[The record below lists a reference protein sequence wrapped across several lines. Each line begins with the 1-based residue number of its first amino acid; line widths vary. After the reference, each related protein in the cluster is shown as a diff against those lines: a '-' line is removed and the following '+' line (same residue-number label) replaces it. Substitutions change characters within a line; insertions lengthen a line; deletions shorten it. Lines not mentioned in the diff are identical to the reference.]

1 MQAGDAM
8 MKLAGFTV
16 GDAMVF
22 VYAEVD
28 TNQFLNNIEAWLGQQ
43 DAAPIEDNSA
53 ALLMADIEQWL
64 DEQDTAS
71 LEANMAAERNMDE
84 QIRFGWMN

>member
-43 DAAPIEDNSA
+43 DATPIEDDSA

-64 DEQDTAS
+64 DEQDTAAF
-71 LEANMAAERNMDE
+71 EADMATQRDMNE
-84 QIRFGWMN
+84 QVCLGWMT